1 MDLSFRSENI
11 KFAVI
16 TGLVLV
22 LFILCSCTP
31 AVYFENPE
39 KSGPPKSL
47 GEINFLINQGN
58 YNTAEKELVAN
69 ISSQPENAGYRKTLA
84 MLYFK
89 TSNYSAC
96 EKFIRSVI
104 NLEPEVFYD
113 VADNSEFDLYY
124 VFIASMIR
132 QNKLNSAAEYISIL
146 SDPDRLGDENRTKF
160 DLLMVEYQYR
170 SKNFGIIEDMVKS
183 VFERDSIRNGQRLN
197 LYYLMA
203 VSNISMNRI
212 DSALDNAI
220 FLILNDHN
228 FKYTRKIKR
237 LLDGIVNN
245 SNEKMLDELKPKITD
260 GYRELAVRSDDNAN
274 LKEKILMDIN
284 TLENSEVT
292 VEMKTP
298 QPDYSYISK
307 IRLYTDR
314 DVTSVYLTSAD
325 SIHYENPPLYDGK
338 TLTLRIPGKR
348 INSTMNSQRSLP
360 GSGIESVEWTS
371 EGDTIV
377 FRVDLSSNLNLTI
390 EQSSGESFEKSDKI
404 NERYS
409 LKINVYLPEPLTV
422 SAAPDID
429 FGVDRYTIVLDPGH
443 GGDDPGAIGILKKGD
458 GTRHTEKDV
467 NLDLCRMLKKYLEDN
482 GYRVFLTR
490 DGDYYPSLHERNRIA
505 QNRNADM
512 FISFHLN
519 SASVKNKKYWQSD
532 RYYGAE
538 MIVRESIGVMPEFIN
553 FQQSNMREW
562 RKQRE
567 TALEEHKKL
576 SSFLAET
583 IPGALDYPYN
593 KKRRIVKRNLVIF
606 SGMTIPHALIEA
618 GFIINNKNLEY
629 LLSERGQQ
637 SLFKGILDG
646 IEKYRKTSY

>member
-1 MDLSFRSENI
+1 MRLNFRSENI
-11 KFAVI
+11 KYAVLSGLFLAFFFFSSCSPAVYSENPVI
-16 TGLVLV
+16 TGRSKNIEE
-22 LFILCSCTP
+22 FN
-31 AVYFENPE
+31 Y
-39 KSGPPKSL
+39 
-47 GEINFLINQGN
+47 LINQGN

-69 ISSQPENAGYRKTLA
+69 ISRQPENTGFRKSLA
-84 MLYFK
+84 LLYFK
-89 TSNYSAC
+89 TSNYAAC

-104 NLEPEVFYD
+104 NLEPEVFNR
-113 VADNSEFDLYY
+113 VGENGEFDLYY
-124 VFIASMIR
+124 AFIASMIR
-132 QNKLNSAAEYISIL
+132 QNKLNSAAEYISLL
-146 SDPDRLGDENRTKF
+146 SDPYRLSSDNRTKF

-170 SKNFGIIEDMVKS
+170 SKNFGVIEDMVIS
-183 VFERDSIRNGQRLN
+183 IFERDSILNGQKLN

-203 VSNISMNRI
+203 VSNINMNRI

-220 FLILNDHN
+220 FLILNDHD

-245 SNEKMLDELKPKITD
+245 ANENLLDDLKSKITD
-260 GYRELAVRSDDNAN
+260 GYRELAVRSGDNAN

-292 VEMKTP
+292 VEMRTP
-298 QPDYSYISK
+298 RSDQSYISK

-325 SIHYENPPLYDGK
+325 SIIYENPPLYDGK
-338 TLTLRIPGKR
+338 TLTLRIPNKK
-348 INSTMNSQRSLP
+348 INSAVNSQRSLP
-360 GSGIESVEWTS
+360 GSGIETVEWTS

-377 FRVDLSSNLNLTI
+377 FRVNLSSNLNLTI
-390 EQSSGESFEKSDKI
+390 EESSGESFEKSDRI

-409 LKINVYLPEPLTV
+409 LKINVYLPEPMTA
-422 SAAPDID
+422 STAPEID
-429 FGVDRYTIVLDPGH
+429 FGEDRYTIVLDPGH
-443 GGDDPGAIGILKKGD
+443 GGDDPGAIGILKKDD
-458 GTRHTEKDV
+458 GTRYTEKEL
-467 NLDLCRMLKKYLEDN
+467 NLDLCRLLKKYLEDN

-512 FISFHLN
+512 FISLHLN
-519 SASVKNKKYWQSD
+519 SASVKNKKYWQTD

-538 MIVRESIGVMPEFIN
+538 MLVRESIGVMPKFVN
-553 FQQSNMREW
+553 FQQSNLREW

-576 SSFLAET
+576 SSYLAES
-583 IPGALDYPYN
+583 IPDALHSPFN
-593 KKRRIVKRNLVIF
+593 KKRRIIKRNLVIF

-629 LLSERGQQ
+629 LLTERGQQ
-637 SLFKGILDG
+637 ALFKGILDG
-646 IEKYRKTSY
+646 VEKYRKTSH

>member
-1 MDLSFRSENI
+1 MHLNFKFKNI
-11 KFAVI
+11 KYA
-16 TGLVLV
+16 V
-22 LFILCSCTP
+22 LFGLMFACVFFSSCTP
-31 AVYFENPE
+31 AVYSENPLKRGPS
-39 KSGPPKSL
+39 KSIS
-47 GEINFLINQGN
+47 EINQLINEGS
-58 YNTAEKELVAN
+58 YNIAEKELVAH
-69 ISSQPENAGYRKTLA
+69 ISSEPENTEFRKSLA
-84 MLYFK
+84 LLYFK

-104 NLEPEVFYD
+104 NIEPGVFKS
-113 VADNSEFDLYY
+113 VNDNGEFDLYY
-124 VFIASMIR
+124 AFIASMIR
-132 QNKLNSAAEYISIL
+132 QNKLNSAAEYISLL
-146 SDPDRLGDENRTKF
+146 SDPYKLSDENRTKF

-170 SKNFGIIEDMVKS
+170 SKNFGVMEEMVKNI
-183 VFERDSIRNGQRLN
+183 FNRDPIRNGQRLN
-197 LYYLMA
+197 LYYILA
-203 VSNISMNRI
+203 VSNINMNRI

-220 FLILNDHN
+220 FLILNDHD

-245 SNEKMLDELKPKITD
+245 ANEELLDKLKSKITD
-260 GYRELAVRSDDNAN
+260 GYRELAARSDDNAN

-284 TLENSEVT
+284 ILENSEVT

-298 QPDYSYISK
+298 QQDQSYISK

-325 SIHYENPPLYDGK
+325 SIIYENPPLYDGK
-338 TLTLRIPGKR
+338 TLTLRIPNKK
-348 INSTMNSQRSLP
+348 INSAVNSQRSLP
-360 GSGIESVEWTS
+360 GSGIETVEWKS

-377 FRVDLSSNLNLTI
+377 FRVNLSSNLNLTI
-390 EQSSGESFEKSDKI
+390 EESSGESFEKSDKL

-409 LKINVYLPEPLTV
+409 LKINVYLPEPLTAA
-422 SAAPDID
+422 AAPDID
-429 FGVDRYTIVLDPGH
+429 FGEDRYTIVLDPGH
-443 GGDDPGAIGILKKGD
+443 GGDDPGAIGILKKSD
-458 GTRHTEKDV
+458 GNRYTEKEM
-467 NLDLCRMLKKYLEDN
+467 NLDLCRLLKKYLEDN

-512 FISFHLN
+512 FISLHLN
-519 SASVKNKKYWQSD
+519 SASVINKKYWQTD

-538 MIVRESIGVMPEFIN
+538 MLVRESIGVMPKFIN
-553 FQQSNMREW
+553 FQQSNLREW

-576 SSFLAET
+576 SDYLAES
-583 IPGALDYPYN
+583 IPNSLHYPFN
-593 KKRRIVKRNLVIF
+593 KKRRIIKRNLVIF

-618 GFIINNKNLEY
+618 GFIINNKSLEY

-637 SLFKGILDG
+637 ALFKGVLEG
-646 IEKYRKTSY
+646 IEKYRKASY